1 MDTRYSSCAKDCR
14 WSPKAASFLH
24 IRWSSQTAL
33 GVVTVWISIE
43 PVMEIH
49 NKVKNKFQSKL
60 FSCRPTDWVVC
71 VLTHCRYKSTNSYKL
86 AKVVLTAFP
95 KLLPINL
102 APSQQTNRLDRL
114 LYNIP
119 YKRVYP
125 LLFQYYPEFMRWNIK
140 AKGWKLCIAFESI
153 CKSYVRKILNCKIL

>member
-1 MDTRYSSCAKDCR
+1 MVISNCLRSGHCVDFNWTCNGDTQQSQKQVSV
-14 WSPKAASFLH
+14 KAIFM
-24 IRWSSQTAL
+24 
-33 GVVTVWISIE
+33 
-43 PVMEIH
+43 PP
-49 NKVKNKFQSKL
+49 N
-60 FSCRPTDWVVC
+60 RPTDWVVC

-86 AKVVLTAFP
+86 AKVVLTSFP

-125 LLFQYYPEFMRWNIK
+125 LLFQYYPEFMGWNIK